1 MSNNTN
7 ESIIENGGVMGLL
20 DGKKALVCGV
30 TNKNSIG
37 WGIAKALHAHGAQLG
52 FTCVE
57 SNVRRLKRLVP
68 EVDSDIVIPCDIL
81 KDEDIASAVGNL
93 QNVFQGRLDVL
104 IHTIA
109 YSNISDLGS
118 EFIQVS
124 RSGWNLALEASAYS
138 LVALSRA
145 FRPMMMASGC
155 GGSII
160 TLTFVGGRNVV
171 PGYNIMGI
179 AKSALNMSVKYL
191 AYDLGPDRIRVNA
204 ISAGPITTFSSMA
217 VENFDT
223 ALQLIK
229 SHSPLLRN
237 ISQEDLGGTAVY
249 LASGLSKGVTGEII
263 FVDSGIHILAPPA
276 DAHRRS
282 FLKESDS

>member
-1 MSNNTN
+1 
-7 ESIIENGGVMGLL
+7 MGLL
-20 DGKKALVCGV
+20 DGKNALVCGV
-30 TNKNSIG
+30 TNKSSIG
-37 WGIAKALHAHGAQLG
+37 WGIAKALHAQGARLA

-57 SNVRRLKRLVP
+57 TNVRRLKRFVP
-68 EVDSDIVIPCDIL
+68 GVDTDIIIPCDVL
-81 KDEDIASAVGNL
+81 KDEDIESAAEIL
-93 QNVFQGRLDVL
+93 QNAFQGRLDILV
-104 IHTIA
+104 HSIA
-109 YSNISDLGS
+109 HADISDLGS

-124 RSGWNLALEASAYS
+124 RSGWNLALEAGAYS

-145 FRPMMMASGC
+145 FRPMLTASGC
-155 GGSII
+155 GSII

-223 ALQLIK
+223 ALQLVQT
-229 SHSPLLRN
+229 HSPLLRN

-249 LASGLSKGVTGEII
+249 LASDLSRAVTGEILS
-263 FVDSGIHILAPPA
+263 VDSGMHLLAPTA
-276 DAHRRS
+276 IAHRRS
-282 FLKESDS
+282 PQKESDSQENAS

>member
-1 MSNNTN
+1 
-7 ESIIENGGVMGLL
+7 MGLL

-30 TNKNSIG
+30 TNKSSIG
-37 WGIAKALHAHGAQLG
+37 WGIAKALHAQGARLA

-57 SNVRRLKRLVP
+57 TNVKRLKRLVP
-68 EVDSDIVIPCDIL
+68 GLDSDIVIPCDVL
-81 KDEDIASAVGNL
+81 KDEDIASAAENL
-93 QNVFQGRLDVL
+93 RNAFQGKLDILV
-104 IHTIA
+104 HSIA

-145 FRPMMMASGC
+145 FRSMMTASGC
-155 GGSII
+155 GSII
-160 TLTFVGGRNVV
+160 TLTFVGGRYVV

-223 ALQLIK
+223 ALQLVQT
-229 SHSPLLRN
+229 HSPQLRN
-237 ISQEDLGGTAVY
+237 ISLEDLGGTAVY
-249 LASGLSKGVTGEII
+249 LASDLSSAVTGEILS
-263 FVDSGIHILAPPA
+263 VDSGMHILAPPA
-276 DAHRRS
+276 IAHRRS
-282 FLKESDS
+282 PQKEGDDS

>member
-1 MSNNTN
+1 
-7 ESIIENGGVMGLL
+7 MGLL
-20 DGKKALVCGV
+20 DGKTALVCGV
-30 TNKNSIG
+30 TNKSSIG
-37 WGIAKALHAHGAQLG
+37 WGIAKALHAQGARLA

-57 SNVRRLKRLVP
+57 NNVRRLKRLIP
-68 EVDSDIVIPCDIL
+68 EVGSDIVIPCDVL
-81 KDEDIASAVGNL
+81 KDEDIASAAENL
-93 QNVFQGRLDVL
+93 QLAFQGRLDILV
-104 IHTIA
+104 HSIA

-145 FRPMMMASGC
+145 FRPMMTASGC
-155 GGSII
+155 GSII

-204 ISAGPITTFSSMA
+204 ISAGPITTFSSLA

-223 ALQLIK
+223 ALQLVQT
-229 SHSPLLRN
+229 HSPLLRN
-237 ISQEDLGGTAVY
+237 ITQEDLGGTAVY
-249 LASGLSKGVTGEII
+249 LASDLSSAVTGEIL
-263 FVDSGIHILAPPA
+263 FADSGMHILAPPA
-276 DAHRRS
+276 AVHRRS
-282 FLKESDS
+282 PQKESDSQEKAHGHG

>member
-1 MSNNTN
+1 
-7 ESIIENGGVMGLL
+7 MGLL

-30 TNKNSIG
+30 TNKSSIG
-37 WGIAKALHAHGAQLG
+37 WGIARALHAQGARMA

-57 SNVRRLKRLVP
+57 SNVKRLKRLVP
-68 EVDSDIVIPCDIL
+68 GLDSDIVIPCDVL
-81 KDEDIASAVGNL
+81 KDEDIACAAETL
-93 QNVFQGRLDVL
+93 QHAFQGRLDILV
-104 IHTIA
+104 HSIA
-109 YSNISDLGS
+109 CSNISDLGG

-145 FRPMMMASGC
+145 FRPMMTASGC
-155 GGSII
+155 GSII
-160 TLTFVGGRNVV
+160 TLTFVGGKNVV

-223 ALQLIK
+223 ALQLVQ

-237 ISQEDLGGTAVY
+237 ITQEDLGGAAVY
-249 LASGLSKGVTGEII
+249 LASDLSSAVTGEI
-263 FVDSGIHILAPPA
+263 FSVDSGMHILAPPGI
-276 DAHRRS
+276 AHRRS
-282 FLKESDS
+282 PKNESDS

>member
-1 MSNNTN
+1 
-7 ESIIENGGVMGLL
+7 MGLL

-30 TNKNSIG
+30 TNKSSIG
-37 WGIAKALHAHGAQLG
+37 WGIAKALHAQGARLA

-57 SNVRRLKRLVP
+57 TNVRRLKRLVP
-68 EVDSDIVIPCDIL
+68 GLDSDIVIPCDVL
-81 KDEDIASAVGNL
+81 KDEDIESAAENL
-93 QNVFQGRLDVL
+93 QNAFQGRLDILV
-104 IHTIA
+104 HSIA

-145 FRPMMMASGC
+145 FRPMMKVSGC
-155 GGSII
+155 GSII
-160 TLTFVGGRNVV
+160 TLTFVGGKNVV

-217 VENFDT
+217 VENLDT
-223 ALQLIK
+223 ALQLVQT
-229 SHSPLLRN
+229 HSPLLRN

-249 LASGLSKGVTGEII
+249 LASDLSSAVTGEILS
-263 FVDSGIHILAPPA
+263 VDSGMNILAPPA
-276 DAHRRS
+276 IAHRRS
-282 FLKESDS
+282 PQKESDS

>member
-1 MSNNTN
+1 
-7 ESIIENGGVMGLL
+7 MGLL

-30 TNKNSIG
+30 TNKSSIG
-37 WGIAKALHAHGAQLG
+37 WGIAKALHAQGARLA
-52 FTCVE
+52 FTCVKT
-57 SNVRRLKRLVP
+57 NIRRLKRLVP
-68 EVDSDIVIPCDIL
+68 EVDSDIVIPCDVL
-81 KDEDIASAVGNL
+81 KDEDISSVAENL
-93 QNVFQGRLDVL
+93 QQTFQGRLDILV
-104 IHTIA
+104 HSIA
-109 YSNISDLGS
+109 YSDIADLGS

-145 FRPMMMASGC
+145 FRPMMTASGC
-155 GGSII
+155 GSII
-160 TLTFVGGRNVV
+160 TLTFVGGSQVV

-204 ISAGPITTFSSMA
+204 ISAGPITTFSSLA

-223 ALQLIK
+223 ALQLVQ

-249 LASGLSKGVTGEII
+249 LASNLSSAVTGEIL
-263 FVDSGIHILAPPA
+263 FVDSGMHILAPPSA
-276 DAHRRS
+276 VHGRS
-282 FLKESDS
+282 LQNESDS

>member
-1 MSNNTN
+1 MP
-7 ESIIENGGVMGLL
+7 ENGDIMGLL

-30 TNKNSIG
+30 TNKSSIG
-37 WGIAKALHAHGAQLG
+37 WGIAKALHAQGARLA

-57 SNVRRLKRLVP
+57 TNVRRLKRLVP
-68 EVDSDIVIPCDIL
+68 ALDADIVIPCDVL
-81 KDEDIASAVGNL
+81 KDEDIENAAEAL
-93 QNVFQGRLDVL
+93 QHAFQGRLDILV
-104 IHTIA
+104 HSIA
-109 YSNISDLGS
+109 CSNISDLGG

-138 LVALSRA
+138 LLALSRA
-145 FRPMMMASGC
+145 FRPMMTASGC
-155 GGSII
+155 GSII
-160 TLTFVGGRNVV
+160 TLTFVGGKKVV

-179 AKSALNMSVKYL
+179 AKCALNMSVKYL

-223 ALQLIK
+223 ALQLVQ

-237 ISQEDLGGTAVY
+237 ITQEDLGGTAVY
-249 LASGLSKGVTGEII
+249 LASELSRGVTGEII
-263 FVDSGIHILAPPA
+263 SVDSGMHILAPPA
-276 DAHRRS
+276 IAHRRS
-282 FLKESDS
+282 PKNESDS

>member
-1 MSNNTN
+1 
-7 ESIIENGGVMGLL
+7 MGLL

-30 TNKNSIG
+30 TNKSSIG
-37 WGIAKALHAHGAQLG
+37 WGIAKALHAQGARLA

-57 SNVRRLKRLVP
+57 TNVKRLKRLVP
-68 EVDSDIVIPCDIL
+68 GLDSDIVIPCDVL
-81 KDEDIASAVGNL
+81 KDEDIASAAETLRNA
-93 QNVFQGRLDVL
+93 FQGKLDILV
-104 IHTIA
+104 HSIA

-138 LVALSRA
+138 LIALSRA
-145 FRPMMMASGC
+145 FRPMMTASGC
-155 GGSII
+155 GSII
-160 TLTFVGGRNVV
+160 TLTFIGGRYVV

-223 ALQLIK
+223 ALQLVQT
-229 SHSPLLRN
+229 HSPQLRN
-237 ISQEDLGGTAVY
+237 ISLEDLGGTAVY
-249 LASGLSKGVTGEII
+249 LASDLSSAVTGEILS
-263 FVDSGIHILAPPA
+263 VDSGMHILAPPA
-276 DAHRRS
+276 IAHRRS
-282 FLKESDS
+282 PQKEGDDS

>member
-1 MSNNTN
+1 
-7 ESIIENGGVMGLL
+7 MGLL

-30 TNKNSIG
+30 TNKSSIG
-37 WGIAKALHAHGAQLG
+37 WGIAKALHAQGARMA

-57 SNVRRLKRLVP
+57 SNVKRLKRLVP
-68 EVDSDIVIPCDIL
+68 GLDSDIVIPCDVL
-81 KDEDIASAVGNL
+81 KDEDIACAAETL
-93 QNVFQGRLDVL
+93 QHAFQGRLDILV
-104 IHTIA
+104 HSIA
-109 YSNISDLGS
+109 CSNISDLGG

-171 PGYNIMGI
+171 QGYNIMGI

-204 ISAGPITTFSSMA
+204 MSAGPITTFSSMA
-217 VENFDT
+217 VENFVT
-223 ALQLIK
+223 AL
-229 SHSPLLRN
+229 
-237 ISQEDLGGTAVY
+237 
-249 LASGLSKGVTGEII
+249 
-263 FVDSGIHILAPPA
+263 
-276 DAHRRS
+276 
-282 FLKESDS
+282 